1 VTGAAGRYTVRSLA
15 PRACRPTVSIAP
27 LTSSAPVSNTDL
39 ARDDDVDERLF
50 VASVEKAMRVLES
63 FDRDNQAL
71 SILELNERT
80 GLGRS
85 ATQRFVY
92 TLHRLGYLQRL
103 PGAKTYRLS
112 ARLVGLAGAM
122 LGGNAALQHAWP
134 NLVELARETGE
145 SISWVELDGDE
156 IIVLGN
162 IPSVHPVSVNL
173 PVGSRFAAMPAS
185 SGQVLLAHL
194 PDDTLRARIVAMP
207 PGVRAR
213 FGDRDDDEILSFFT
227 KARAQGHSMTEKNLG
242 QGSVSISVPVVDS
255 RGQTIAAINLSA
267 LATRHDSDAVRT
279 RLLPLVTQTAQDL
292 IPA

>member
-1 VTGAAGRYTVRSLA
+1 MPAAA
-15 PRACRPTVSIAP
+15 PASDP
-27 LTSSAPVSNTDL
+27 
-39 ARDDDVDERLF
+39 ARDGEVDERLF

-103 PGAKTYRLS
+103 AGAKTYRLS

-122 LGGNAALQHAWP
+122 LGGNAPLQHAWP
-134 NLVELARETGE
+134 HLVELARETGE
-145 SISWVELDGDE
+145 SVSWVELDGDE

-162 IPSVHPVSVNL
+162 IPSVHPVAVNL
-173 PVGSRFAAMPAS
+173 PVGSRYAAMPAS

-194 PDDTLRARIVAMP
+194 PDAALRARIAAMP
-207 PGVRAR
+207 AGVRAR
-213 FGDRDDDEILSFFT
+213 FGDRDDDEILGFFT
-227 KARAQGHSMTEKNLG
+227 RARAQGHSLTEKNLG
-242 QGSVSISVPVVDS
+242 QGSVSISVPVIDG
-255 RGQTIAAINLSA
+255 RGHTIAALNLSTLSA
-267 LATRHDSDAVRT
+267 RHDADAVRS
-279 RLLPLVTQTAQDL
+279 RLLPLVIQAARDL
-292 IPA
+292 VAA

>member
-1 VTGAAGRYTVRSLA
+1 MRSLA
-15 PRACRPTVSIAP
+15 QSTTCPTVSTTP
-27 LTSSAPVSNTDL
+27 LTPTAAPVNDI
-39 ARDDDVDERLF
+39 AREDDVDERLF

-103 PGAKTYRLS
+103 AGAKSYRLS

-122 LGGNAALQHAWP
+122 LGANAPLQHAWP
-134 NLVELARETGE
+134 HLVELARETGE
-145 SISWVELDGDE
+145 SVSWVELDGDE

-173 PVGSRFAAMPAS
+173 PVGSRFAALPAS
-185 SGQVLLAHL
+185 SGQALLAHL
-194 PDDTLRARIVAMP
+194 PDEALRARIAAMP
-207 PGVRAR
+207 ASVRAR
-213 FGDRDDDEILSFFT
+213 FGDRDDDEILSFFI
-227 KARAQGHSMTEKNLG
+227 KARAQGYSMTEKNLG
-242 QGSVSISVPVVDS
+242 QGSVSISVPVVDA
-255 RGQTIAAINLSA
+255 RGQTIAALNLST
-267 LATRHDSDAVRT
+267 LAARHDADAVST
-279 RLLPLVTQTAQDL
+279 RLLPLVTQAARDL
-292 IPA
+292 IAA

>member
-1 VTGAAGRYTVRSLA
+1 MST
-15 PRACRPTVSIAP
+15 AP
-27 LTSSAPVSNTDL
+27 LMPAAAPASDP
-39 ARDDDVDERLF
+39 ARDGEVDERLF

-103 PGAKTYRLS
+103 AGAKTYRLS

-122 LGGNAALQHAWP
+122 LGGNAPLQHAWP
-134 NLVELARETGE
+134 HLVELARETGE
-145 SISWVELDGDE
+145 SVSWVELDGDE

-162 IPSVHPVSVNL
+162 IPSVHPVAVNL
-173 PVGSRFAAMPAS
+173 PVGSRYAAMPAS

-194 PDDTLRARIVAMP
+194 PDAALRARIAAMP
-207 PGVRAR
+207 AGVRAR
-213 FGDRDDDEILSFFT
+213 FGDRDDDEILGFFT
-227 KARAQGHSMTEKNLG
+227 RARAQGHSLTEKNLG
-242 QGSVSISVPVVDS
+242 QGSVSISVPVIDG
-255 RGQTIAAINLSA
+255 RGHTIAALNLSTLSA
-267 LATRHDSDAVRT
+267 RHDADAVRS
-279 RLLPLVTQTAQDL
+279 RLLPLVIQAARDL
-292 IPA
+292 VAA